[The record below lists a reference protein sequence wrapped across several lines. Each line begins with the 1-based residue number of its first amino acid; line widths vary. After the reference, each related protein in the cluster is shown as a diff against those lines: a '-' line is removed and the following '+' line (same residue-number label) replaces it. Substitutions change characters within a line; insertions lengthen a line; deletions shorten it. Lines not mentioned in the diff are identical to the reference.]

1 MACRLFG
8 RIYPCAASPYGLL
21 TNGMVRS
28 DLGANN
34 ICSRKSGVGAMG
46 SLGAAGGGMT
56 AGLAVI
62 MGARTPDETRIQ
74 DHQALL

>member
-1 MACRLFG
+1 
-8 RIYPCAASPYGLL
+8 
-21 TNGMVRS
+21 MVRS

-46 SLGAAGGGMT
+46 SLGAARGGMT

-62 MGARTPDETRIQ
+62 MRTQAGKHLDETKIQ
-74 DHQALL
+74 DYQALL

>member
-1 MACRLFG
+1 
-8 RIYPCAASPYGLL
+8 
-21 TNGMVRS
+21 MVRS

-46 SLGAAGGGMT
+46 SLGAARGGMT

-62 MGARTPDETRIQ
+62 MRTQAGKRLDETKIQ
-74 DHQALL
+74 DYQALL